1 MQGYAE
7 LINYQMTEIVEL
19 ENTKVCLTNLYIRQ
33 YSTEYIRGEIKSDIL
48 KRVILNGSAGSSWV
62 FKQASIGYRSLSL
75 IRSLLKIKCLD
86 DDFFQLIVRK
96 MEFIDHEVT
105 EEHAESNLLVFSD
118 NEKELTND
126 ETEYFIDDIEQPKK
140 DARFYR

>member
-1 MQGYAE
+1 M
-7 LINYQMTEIVEL
+7 
-19 ENTKVCLTNLYIRQ
+19 
-33 YSTEYIRGEIKSDIL
+33 
-48 KRVILNGSAGSSWV
+48 
-62 FKQASIGYRSLSL
+62 SL

-118 NEKELTND
+118 NEEELTND

-140 DARFYR
+140 DPRFYR